1 MPWHKSWLDT
11 RWRFLIPLVVLAF
24 NVWGLLFEY
33 PRVAELLRTVQLQ
46 PDALSQT
53 GALGRAILESVSAER
68 SYRGYV
74 WYQWFRNNLSQ
85 LGTLLAVLLGSGN
98 LLSGSTG
105 AGTLFTLS
113 LPRSRDAWVAA
124 RAAVGLGELLI
135 LIAVPSLEIVLVSPL
150 IGQQYALSDVA
161 AQAACAFVVC
171 AAFFSLAVLLSTMF
185 VDTWRPFLIA
195 GGSAIVV
202 SLVESQLALNG
213 PFRVMSGAAYFT
225 GGAIPWVGLVLCAAV
240 ATALL
245 YGAAFN
251 LSRQDF

>member
-1 MPWHKSWLDT
+1 MPWQKSWLDT
-11 RWRFLIPLVVLAF
+11 RWRFVIPLLVLVL

-46 PDALSQT
+46 PDALSET

-68 SYRGYV
+68 TYRGYV

-85 LGTLLAVLLGSGN
+85 LGTLMAVLLGSGN

-135 LIAVPSLEIVLVSPL
+135 LIAIPSLEIVLVSPL
-150 IGQQYALSDVA
+150 IGQSYALSDA
-161 AQAACAFVVC
+161 AVQVVCAFGVC
-171 AAFFSLAVLLSTMF
+171 AAFFSLAVLLSTIF

-195 GGSAIVV
+195 GGSAVIV

-213 PFRVMSGAAYFT
+213 PFRVMSGATYFA
-225 GGAIPWVGLVLCAAV
+225 GGVVPWVGLTISAAI
-240 ATALL
+240 AIGLL
-245 YGAAFN
+245 YSAAFN